1 MPELPEVETTV
12 NDLKPHVIGKTIAG
26 VDVLSPN
33 TIAEP
38 SPDQFR
44 KGLVGRKILEIRRR
58 GKHLIFDL
66 DSKKVLMVHLRM
78 TGALLVKPSSE
89 KPEKFVRVVINLD
102 NATAV
107 HFRDVR
113 RFGRMW
119 LLKDESEVVG
129 KLGPEPLSPE
139 FTTEV
144 LAKILAGRSAP
155 VKALLL
161 DQTLIAGIGN
171 MYADEALYSA
181 RIHPSQPA
189 DSLKKA
195 ELKRLHS
202 AIQEVLHKGIK
213 NKGASTDT
221 YFRPSGARGA
231 AHLEFQVAHRKGE
244 VCPVCG
250 GTVQRIVVRQRGT
263 FFCPL
268 CQKLHK

>member
-12 NDLKPHVIGKTIAG
+12 NDLKPHVTGKTISG

-66 DSKKVLMVHLRM
+66 DSKKVLIVHLRM

-89 KPEKFVRVVINLD
+89 KPEKFVRVVIVLD
-102 NATAV
+102 NAIAV

-119 LLKDESEVVG
+119 LLKDESKVVG
-129 KLGPEPLSPE
+129 KLGPEPLSPD
-139 FTTEV
+139 FTPEV

-181 RIHPSQPA
+181 RIHPSQSA

-221 YFRPSGARGA
+221 YFRPSGTKGA

-244 VCPVCG
+244 DCPVCG
-250 GTVQRIVVRQRGT
+250 GSVQRIVVRQRGT
-263 FFCPL
+263 FFCPA